1 MVEYSDI
8 ITPQRH
14 KKFSNKITK
23 VDTKGYDADDET
35 NTPEVYQTLEG
46 KFLKR
51 QNKNEQQFVIHQW
64 VYTSIVLL
72 NQHK

>member
-1 MVEYSDI
+1 MVIKWYKI
-8 ITPQRH
+8 ITPQQH

-46 KFLKR
+46 KL
-51 QNKNEQQFVIHQW
+51 
-64 VYTSIVLL
+64 
-72 NQHK
+72 